1 MGHQVLLTLSPL
13 NQQRLQDFLQLLSIA
28 HHIPGR
34 VRLKLEKPQE
44 AQEFG
49 LGINDASKFVEAL
62 RQSKGIRA
70 TSLNTIALSCT
81 VEYDIEVIPADT
93 WPNLLNNHSSQQEL
107 DQHASRLLSELAH
120 FLN

>member
-1 MGHQVLLTLSPL
+1 MLSPL
-13 NQQRLQDFLQLLSIA
+13 NEQRLRDFLQLLSIA

-49 LGINDASKFVEAL
+49 LGINDATKFAEAL
-62 RQSKGIRA
+62 RKAKGIRS

-81 VEYDIEVIPADT
+81 VNYDANIIPVET
-93 WPNLLNNHSSQQEL
+93 WANLLINHSNKQDL
-107 DQHASRLLSELAH
+107 DRHASKLIEQLSGLTG
-120 FLN
+120 